1 MLMTALITVIFSS
14 EGVFHICGEVLTGYP
29 KQCWSKISL
38 SGSHRSNPISTFLML
53 LFAVDLHAKVSVKS
67 INEKHRS
74 APREYSWY
82 QTKKGLKKKKRKYS
96 EKLVMGYT
104 NSLPKSELQ
113 ITSLRNWF
121 YGYWHISTRG
131 QN

>member
-82 QTKKGLKKKKRKYS
+82 QTKKGLKKKK
-96 EKLVMGYT
+96 EK
-104 NSLPKSELQ
+104 K
-113 ITSLRNWF
+113 ILREAC
-121 YGYWHISTRG
+121 YGVYQQST
-131 QN
+131 